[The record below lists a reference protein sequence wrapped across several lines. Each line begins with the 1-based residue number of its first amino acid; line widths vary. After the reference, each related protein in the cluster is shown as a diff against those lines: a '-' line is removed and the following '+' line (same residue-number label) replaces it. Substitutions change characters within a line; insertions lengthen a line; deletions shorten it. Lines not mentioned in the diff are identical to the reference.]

1 MPENEDVKNVF
12 MLSRHQCV
20 TEDQGVAVDINILA
34 VDKAMDLFEVT
45 DRLTCMNRVRH
56 LWHETRK
63 KK

>member
-1 MPENEDVKNVF
+1 
-12 MLSRHQCV
+12 
-20 TEDQGVAVDINILA
+20 
-34 VDKAMDLFEVT
+34 MDLFEVT